1 MLDLLEIKDGSLENI
16 ISRFLFSYRVT
27 PQSTTGIAP
36 CELMC
41 KHKFKTRL
49 DYLKPNLRG
58 KVIEKQESQKC
69 YHDSRSKPRH
79 FYVGDNVYTK
89 NFSNYG
95 DYWLEGV
102 IVKVCGP
109 VSYMVKLTDGRIIR
123 RHLDHLRGK
132 GHEEYTHGNQAD
144 LQVSQ
149 KPKLNLDTYTPVI
162 IPVGPEDKSS
172 TSQENISDENM
183 AKSKS
188 VNGNR
193 PVVQKDVSVQP
204 RTPVLRRSSRSVKPP
219 EKLNLYMDYSY

>member
-1 MLDLLEIKDGSLENI
+1 
-16 ISRFLFSYRVT
+16 
-27 PQSTTGIAP
+27 
-36 CELMC
+36 MC

-49 DYLKPNLRG
+49 DSLKPNLRG

-109 VSYMVKLTDGRIIR
+109 VSYMVELKDGRIIR

-183 AKSKS
+183 DKSKS
-188 VNGNR
+188 VNGNK
-193 PVVQKDVSVQP
+193 PVVQKDVSRSVQP
-204 RTPVLRRSSRSVKPP
+204 KTPVLRRSSRSVKPP